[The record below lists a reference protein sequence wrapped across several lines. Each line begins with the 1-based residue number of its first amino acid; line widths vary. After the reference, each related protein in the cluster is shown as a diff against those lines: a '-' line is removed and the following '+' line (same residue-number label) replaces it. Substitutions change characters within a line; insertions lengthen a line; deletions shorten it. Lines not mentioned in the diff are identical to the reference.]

1 MAQLDVHR
9 SLIAPPAENV
19 PYLLDVQSDV
29 LEVFNVRVVVPL
41 FRATGFARPIRR
53 LNPGFCIE
61 GASVIMASQFIAGTS
76 VRNLGEVVATLADRR
91 DDIIGAID
99 MLITGV

>member
-9 SLIAPPAENV
+9 SLITPPAEEV
-19 PYLLDVQSDV
+19 LYLLDVQSDL

-53 LNPGFCIE
+53 LNPGFRIE
-61 GASVIMASQFIAGTS
+61 GVAVIMATQFIAGTS
-76 VRNLGEVVATLADRR
+76 VRNLGEVVATLADQR
-91 DDIIGAID
+91 DDVIGAID
-99 MLITGV
+99 MLITGI

>member
-1 MAQLDVHR
+1 MAQFDVHR
-9 SLIAPPAENV
+9 SLIEPPTEEA
-19 PYLLDVQSDV
+19 PYLLDVQSDF

-41 FRATGFARPIRR
+41 FRAAGFARPIHR
-53 LNPGFCIE
+53 LNPNFRIE
-61 GASVIMASQFIAGTS
+61 GGLVVMATQFIAGTS
-76 VRNLGEVVATLADRR
+76 VRNLGDVVATLAHRR